1 MSAPPLDAAELLA
14 AAQAATGLTDWGDDT
29 LPERFGLAV
38 DLIRSAGM
46 DEAGERRAAET
57 CTWLLTDRLRFFAD
71 HERYELDG
79 EIVDRPLFVT
89 GEPRSGTTLLHALLS
104 VDPNARALRFWEVMH
119 PSPPPGPAAAD
130 DPRRALADHE
140 WREINAQMPEW
151 LVLHP
156 YNDMLGDGLPE
167 CERTWAFDFRVFTP
181 TAWWRVP
188 MGMVIGGLPS
198 DLAAQYR
205 IHTMMLQAIQHTR
218 PERRWVLKGFHGM
231 RLEALFDAYPDATLL
246 YIHRDPVQVT
256 ASRIQMAVTLH
267 EGLTGRADPEAVA
280 EQARIHLAASRDG
293 FHSILENPLVDD
305 PRIMHV
311 RYKDVMAD
319 QVATIRRYCEFADF
333 EWTAEGEA
341 AMRHYLATNK
351 GDRYGKFRY
360 TTDVIGVDV
369 DALHEEFAPYRERF
383 DIEIEQRR

>member
-1 MSAPPLDAAELLA
+1 MSTGRLDAGRLLA
-14 AAQAATGLTDWGDDT
+14 AAQTETGLNDWGDET
-29 LPERFGLAV
+29 FPQRFAAAV
-38 DLIRSAGM
+38 ALIRSVGM
-46 DEAGERRAAET
+46 EEAGERRAAET
-57 CTWLLTDRLRFFAD
+57 CLWLLTDRLRFLDD
-71 HERYELDG
+71 HQRFGLHAEV
-79 EIVDRPLFVT
+79 VDRPLFVT
-89 GEPRSGTTLLHALLS
+89 GEPRSGTTLLHALLA
-104 VDPNARALRFWEVMH
+104 VDPHAGALRFWEVMH
-119 PSPPPGPAAAD
+119 PSPPPGPAPFD
-130 DPRRALADHE
+130 DPRRARADDE
-140 WREINAQMPEW
+140 WREINAQMPKW

-181 TAWWRVP
+181 TAWWCVP

-198 DLAAQYR
+198 DPAAQYR

-218 PERRWVLKGFHGM
+218 PQRRWVLKGFHGM

-267 EGLTGRADPEAVA
+267 EGLTGRTDPDAVA
-280 EQARIHLAASRDG
+280 EQARVHLAASRAG
-293 FHSILENPLVDD
+293 FHTILENPLVDD

-311 RYKDVMAD
+311 RYQDFMAD
-319 QVATIRRYCEFADF
+319 QVATIRRYYEFADF
-333 EWTAEGEA
+333 EWTDEGEA

-360 TTDVIGVDV
+360 ATDVIGVDV
-369 DALHEEFAPYRERF
+369 DALNEEFAPYRERF
-383 DIEIEQRR
+383 DIEIEQRG

>member
-1 MSAPPLDAAELLA
+1 MSTPTLDAAELLA
-14 AAQAATGLTDWGDDT
+14 AAQAETGLSDWGDDT
-29 LPERFGLAV
+29 LPERFATAV
-38 DLIRSAGM
+38 DLIRSVGM
-46 DEAGERRAAET
+46 DGAGERRAAET
-57 CTWLLTDRLRFFAD
+57 CMWLLTDRLRFFDD
-71 HERYELDG
+71 HQRYALDD
-79 EIVDRPLFVT
+79 EVVDRPLFVT

-104 VDPNARALRFWEVMH
+104 VDPDARALRFWEVMH

-130 DPRRALADHE
+130 DPRRAQADEE
-140 WREINAQMPEW
+140 WHEINAQLPEW

-198 DLAAQYR
+198 DLASQYH
-205 IHTMMLQAIQHTR
+205 IHKMMLQAIQHTR

-280 EQARIHLAASRDG
+280 EQARVHLAASRAG

-311 RYKDVMAD
+311 RYKDFMAD
-319 QVATIRRYCEFADF
+319 QVATIRGYYEFADF
-333 EWTAEGEA
+333 EWTDEGEA

-383 DIEIEQRR
+383 DIDIEQRR